1 MMGKTI
7 SLRTD
12 EIDLIREELEIKAE
26 KSSTHKTIKS
36 IINKILIK
44 LNK

>member
-1 MMGKTI
+1 MGKTI

-12 EIDLIREELEIKAE
+12 EIDLIREELEIKE
-26 KSSTHKTIKS
+26 KKSTTHRTIKS
-36 IINKILIK
+36 IINNILIK